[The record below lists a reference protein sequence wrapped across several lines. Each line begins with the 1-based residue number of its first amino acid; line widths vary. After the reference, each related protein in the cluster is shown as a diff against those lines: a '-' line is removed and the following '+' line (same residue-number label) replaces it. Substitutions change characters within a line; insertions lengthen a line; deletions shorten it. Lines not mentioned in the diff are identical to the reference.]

1 MREENIPHALIKLH
15 AQEFIDIGAPFNEEV
30 AMFQTHTVT
39 PSCVCKPAAPRPA
52 PAPAAAPT
60 LVPRLAPT
68 LAPKY
73 SAELMRMFAQLVM
86 LR

>member
-39 PSCVCKPAAPRPA
+39 PPCVCKPAVPRPA
-52 PAPAAAPT
+52 PAAPPT
-60 LVPRLAPT
+60 LVPPLAPT

>member
-15 AQEFIDIGAPFNEEV
+15 AQEFIDIGALFNEEV

-39 PSCVCKPAAPRPA
+39 PPCICKPAAPRPA
-52 PAPAAAPT
+52 PAPAPAIPS
-60 LVPRLAPT
+60 
-68 LAPKY
+68 KY